1 MFHGEKCHKPWA
13 CLERKGQEGCLGLP
27 ASILR
32 QMLNGVCIGAI
43 QEIKYSSEMVAG
55 SSADVL

>member
-13 CLERKGQEGCLGLP
+13 CLERKGQEGWLGLL
-27 ASILR
+27 ASIPR
-32 QMLNGVCIGAI
+32 QMLSGVRIGTI
-43 QEIKYSSEMVAG
+43 QEIKHSSEMVAG